1 MSAVYL
7 WISYGVV
14 PLGSLFGG
22 ALATGAGL
30 RPALWVCVLGMWS
43 ASLFV
48 VFSPLRRMREVQL
61 PEAAAA

>member
-1 MSAVYL
+1 MSAVHL

-22 ALATGAGL
+22 VLGTAAGL
-30 RPALWVCVLGMWS
+30 RPTLWVCALGMWS

-48 VFSPLRRMREVQL
+48 VFSPLRRLRDV
-61 PEAAAA
+61 PAPVS